1 MIPTFVYELPTGE
14 EKEVI
19 LSLDL
24 GKQSARA
31 ARSLSFSLRQL
42 SHELFPSK

>member
-14 EKEVI
+14 EKGVI

-24 GKQSARA
+24 GKQNANNI
-31 ARSLSFSLRQL
+31 RSLSLITQL
-42 SHELFPSK
+42 L